1 MPAGTGG
8 IGFDDIRY
16 SASLDA
22 VLVPAGHTGGINL
35 LKQGGSSMTVVRG
48 FSQEQQYAG
57 GHRVG
62 TTSADTSD
70 GLIVATD
77 RTASLIAVVDARA
90 GARVGSAHLEAQPD
104 LVRFVAPAR
113 EIWVTE
119 PDRERIEVFTMTP
132 GAARPTPVHDA
143 FIAAPG
149 GPESLTI
156 DGTRRRA
163 YSHFGSTTVA
173 IDLETRAVVARWSS
187 GCATPS
193 GVALDEAGG
202 LLFIGCSDGQVA
214 VLALAS
220 GTVLARRQVGE
231 SVDHIAFSASRR
243 HLYVPD
249 TKRAEMTTFAVSPN
263 GELEELGRIAT
274 TPGTECVTTDDQ
286 GRAYLCDPAHGNILV
301 VTDDSAVLAR

>member
-16 SASLDA
+16 SAALDA
-22 VLVPAGHTGGINL
+22 VLVPAGHTGKIDL
-35 LKQGGSSMTVVRG
+35 LEPGGSSVTVVGG

-62 TTSADTSD
+62 TTSADA
-70 GLIVATD
+70 GGEVIVATD
-77 RTASLIAVVDARA
+77 RTVPLVAVVDAKARA
-90 GARVGSAHLEAQPD
+90 ITASTRLDAQPD
-104 LVRFVAPAR
+104 LVRFVVPTR

-119 PDRERIEVFTMTP
+119 PDRERIEVFTLAP
-132 GAARPTPVHDA
+132 EARATPVHDA
-143 FIAAPG
+143 FISAPG

-173 IDLETRAVVARWSS
+173 IDLATRTVVARWST
-187 GCATPS
+187 GCASPS
-193 GVALDEAGG
+193 GVALDEAEG
-202 LLFIGCSDGQVA
+202 LLFVGCSDGQVA
-214 VLALAS
+214 VLGLAS
-220 GTVLARRQVGE
+220 GAVLARQQVGG

-249 TKRAEMTTFAVSPN
+249 TKRAEMTTFAVLPN
-263 GELEELGRIAT
+263 GQLEELDRIAT
-274 TPGTECVTTDDQ
+274 MPGTECVTTDDQ
-286 GRAYLCDPAHGNILV
+286 GHVYLCDPAHGTILV
-301 VTDDSAVLAR
+301 VTDDSASLLR